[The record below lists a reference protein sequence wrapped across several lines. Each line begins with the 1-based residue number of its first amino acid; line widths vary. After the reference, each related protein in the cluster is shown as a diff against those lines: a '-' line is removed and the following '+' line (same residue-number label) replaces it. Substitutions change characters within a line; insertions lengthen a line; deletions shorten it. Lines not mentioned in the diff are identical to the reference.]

1 VTNKE
6 ALIANV
12 GFSVPD
18 NMVEKAMIDNDVT
31 GTTEYAKDA
40 AESIDLCTIPILKR
54 VLSEP
59 DVSEGGY
66 SIRFDRASVEKRLE
80 SLLEENDMSTGPTVT
95 GKSVW

>member
-1 VTNKE
+1 MTNKE

-18 NMVEKAMIDNDVT
+18 NMLEKALTDNDIT
-31 GTTEYAKDA
+31 GSDAYTKDD
-40 AESIDLCTIPILKR
+40 AESIDLATIPVLKL
-54 VLSEP
+54 VLSMP

>member
-1 VTNKE
+1 MTNKE

-31 GTTEYAKDA
+31 GATTYTSAD
-40 AESIDLCTIPILKR
+40 AESIDLCTIPILKL
-54 VLSEP
+54 VLSMP

-66 SIRFDRASVEKRLE
+66 RINFDRASAQKRLDD
-80 SLLEENDMSTGPTVT
+80 LLEDYEITKGPTVT

>member
-1 VTNKE
+1 MTNKE

-31 GTTEYAKDA
+31 GSETYVKAN
-40 AESIDLCTIPILKR
+40 AESVDLCTIPILQR

-59 DVSEGGY
+59 DVAEGGY
-66 SIRFDRASVEKRLE
+66 KINFDRSAVQARLDT
-80 SLLEENDMSTGPTVT
+80 LLDDYEIKAGPTVT